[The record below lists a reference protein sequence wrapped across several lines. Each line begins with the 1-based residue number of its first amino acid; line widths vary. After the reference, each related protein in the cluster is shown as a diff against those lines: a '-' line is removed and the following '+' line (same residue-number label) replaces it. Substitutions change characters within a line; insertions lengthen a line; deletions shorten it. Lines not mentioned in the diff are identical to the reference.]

1 MRTKA
6 GKQNKTLP
14 SGRGPQLCPAG
25 ERHGGPFL
33 PVKNKQETQP
43 RGNAGEEYGPGPDA
57 AAKAHVP
64 PEITPCFLPTEDKA
78 ACTAVGHR
86 GGEGASE
93 QGRSRSSAYTGQ
105 VRIRMG
111 PRCLVTGSGPSYSRG
126 AVRPWA
132 GRLTSLGSSPLLEKG
147 RPQVPA
153 KVPRN

>member
-86 GGEGASE
+86 GGGGGLRARAVAQLCLHGASPDPDGTALPGHRVRAVLQPRCCATVGRSPNISGLVPSSGEGAS
-93 QGRSRSSAYTGQ
+93 A
-105 VRIRMG
+105 
-111 PRCLVTGSGPSYSRG
+111 G
-126 AVRPWA
+126 AR
-132 GRLTSLGSSPLLEKG
+132 
-147 RPQVPA
+147 
-153 KVPRN
+153 